1 MTFLFSTFPSSSTII
16 QHRNQMNITAQ
27 DVKRLREQT
36 GVGMM
41 DCKNA
46 LKEADGDF
54 EKAIEVLRT
63 KGQKVAAK
71 RADRNAT
78 EGVVAVA
85 TTDDN
90 KTAVIVEVN
99 SETDFVARNE
109 EFTSFAEKMAA
120 LALEK
125 RPADRTAFLAL
136 DFDGGRT
143 VEQALTD
150 MTGKIGEKIDVRRVS
165 VVETTNGGQ
174 VVGYVH
180 PGSKLGVLVEMTG
193 AGDLQAAGRDVAMQA
208 AAMNPIAAT
217 RDEVSAEVQQKE
229 LEIGRETA
237 RNEGKPEQ
245 ILDKIATGKL
255 ERYFKDNVL
264 VEQPFV
270 KDSSVTVK
278 QMLQNADA
286 ELKQF
291 IRFALGD

>member
-1 MTFLFSTFPSSSTII
+1 
-16 QHRNQMNITAQ
+16 MNITAQ

-41 DCKNA
+41 DCKKA
-46 LKEADGDF
+46 LQEAGGDF
-54 EKAIEVLRT
+54 EKAIELLR
-63 KGQKVAAK
+63 KQGQKVAAR
-71 RADRNAT
+71 RADRDAT

-85 TTDDN
+85 TTDDKN
-90 KTAVIVEVN
+90 TGVILEVN

-109 EFTSFAEKMAA
+109 EFTSFAEQMAT
-120 LALEK
+120 LALSK
-125 RPADRTAFLAL
+125 RPADRAAFLSF

-180 PGSKLGVLVEMTG
+180 PGSKLGVLVEMSG
-193 AGDLQAAGRDVAMQA
+193 EGDLQIAGLDVAMQA

-217 RDEVSAEVQQKE
+217 RDDVPTEIQEKE
-229 LEIGRETA
+229 LEIGREAA
-237 RNEGKPEQ
+237 RNEGKPEH

-270 KDSSVTVK
+270 KDSSMTVK

-286 ELKQF
+286 KLKQF
-291 IRFALGD
+291 VRFGLGD